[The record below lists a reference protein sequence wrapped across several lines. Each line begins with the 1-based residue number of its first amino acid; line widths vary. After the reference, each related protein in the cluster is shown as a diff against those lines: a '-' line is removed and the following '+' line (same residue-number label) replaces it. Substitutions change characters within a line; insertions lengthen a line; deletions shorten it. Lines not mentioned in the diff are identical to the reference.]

1 LPDARVAALDDDGN
15 AKVDDAVPLTLGV
28 AMTGS
33 IEGSADA
40 DYFAISVPAGA
51 FVAVL
56 LEVDEGVETPT
67 LSLLD
72 PEGRQLVQGVG
83 VFGCAGPADREIVTR
98 LTRAAPYYVEVSTS
112 IFGRPTSSY
121 SVRVVDLA
129 TAASTLIVREG
140 ARPTLTSSHVCVL
153 GAFEEAGDVDAVA
166 IGLPPFALLLPVNR
180 LRHGSTGGAMRLTLR
195 ASGTVL
201 ASTVPRDGFGVGF
214 DGTPMTELLVTG
226 PELQGENDHY
236 LIQPLPLSIYGA
248 GVTYVESEDSTN
260 DAADTPESVT
270 FGPDDGSG
278 YPPWFAGYLPE
289 GDVDHFRFSLAARS
303 RVRVTCRAASLG
315 SAIRAL
321 EIRLIEP
328 DGRVVAR
335 GVEGGGSYEVNA
347 DATLEAGDHLLQVRA
362 GAPDPSIAGALFACT
377 IPDSR

>member
-1 LPDARVAALDDDGN
+1 
-15 AKVDDAVPLTLGV
+15 
-28 AMTGS
+28 
-33 IEGSADA
+33 
-40 DYFAISVPAGA
+40 
-51 FVAVL
+51 
-56 LEVDEGVETPT
+56 
-67 LSLLD
+67 
-72 PEGRQLVQGVG
+72 
-83 VFGCAGPADREIVTR
+83 
-98 LTRAAPYYVEVSTS
+98 
-112 IFGRPTSSY
+112 
-121 SVRVVDLA
+121 
-129 TAASTLIVREG
+129 
-140 ARPTLTSSHVCVL
+140 
-153 GAFEEAGDVDAVA
+153 
-166 IGLPPFALLLPVNR
+166 
-180 LRHGSTGGAMRLTLR
+180 
-195 ASGTVL
+195 
-201 ASTVPRDGFGVGF
+201 
-214 DGTPMTELLVTG
+214 
-226 PELQGENDHY
+226 
-236 LIQPLPLSIYGA
+236 
-248 GVTYVESEDSTN
+248 VTYVESEDSTN
-260 DAADTPESVT
+260 DAADTPESVP